1 MGLVIKVFGRE
12 QGSDRYTR
20 KELGM
25 GKEKMTPF
33 QSMRLASQGQVE
45 RGHFHGEPGASHEE

>member
-12 QGSDRYTR
+12 QRSDRYTR
-20 KELGM
+20 KELGI

-33 QSMRLASQGQVE
+33 QSMRLASQGEVE
-45 RGHFHGEPGASHEE
+45 REHFHGEPGASHEE